1 MEQESKRISGG
12 SVMKKLQY
20 EKDIL
25 EEFITFLMEDD
36 YVLTKNLLPKY
47 VEKTLYRGDGERE
60 LINFNLTFKKVGLK
74 ELRQRINYFVLGLGG
89 Q

>member
-1 MEQESKRISGG
+1 MEQGSKTKSGG

-25 EEFITFLMEDD
+25 EDFMTFLMEDD
-36 YVLTKNLLPKY
+36 YLLTKNLTPKY

-74 ELRQRINYFVLGLGG
+74 EIKQRINYFVLGLDK
-89 Q
+89 

>member
-1 MEQESKRISGG
+1 
-12 SVMKKLQY
+12 MKKLQY

-36 YVLTKNLLPKY
+36 YHLTKNLTPRY

-74 ELRQRINYFVLGLGG
+74 ELRQRINYFVLGLDKD
-89 Q
+89 

>member
-1 MEQESKRISGG
+1 
-12 SVMKKLQY
+12 MKKLQY

-60 LINFNLTFKKVGLK
+60 LINFNLTFKKVSLK
-74 ELRQRINYFVLGLGG
+74 ELRQRINYFVLGLGD